1 MSFRKYLAALAAIVL
16 FGVSAVADATTML
29 FLSREELVN
38 RSDLVA
44 RVRVG
49 KAVTTESE
57 DGRGLVTRTELD
69 VVQLLKGKPDGRVVV
84 QQFGGTNQ
92 GKTQKVLG
100 DGALKPGE
108 DAVVFLRR
116 DEKGKLYFT
125 ALALSVYHVD
135 AKGMAERKLDGVE
148 LVRYVGKK
156 MEPSGHVER
165 PEPVESLMT
174 DVVRLAGGK

>member
-1 MSFRKYLAALAAIVL
+1 MRFRKYLAVLAAIVL
-16 FGVSAVADATTML
+16 LGVSAVADATTML

-38 RSDLVA
+38 RSDFVA

-49 KAVTTESE
+49 KAETAESE
-57 DGRGLVTRTELD
+57 DGRGLVTRTELEI
-69 VVQLLKGKPDGRVVV
+69 VQLLKGKAEGRVVV
-84 QQFGGTNQ
+84 QQLGGTYR

-100 DGALKPGE
+100 DGALKSGE

-116 DEKGKLYFT
+116 DDKGKMYFT

-148 LVRYVGKK
+148 LVRYEGKK
-156 MEPSGHVER
+156 LAPSGHVER
-165 PEPVESLMT
+165 PESVESLMT

>member
-1 MSFRKYLAALAAIVL
+1 MSFRKYLAVLAAIVL
-16 FGVSAVADATTML
+16 LGVSAVADATTML

-38 RSDLVA
+38 RSDLVV

-49 KAVTTESE
+49 KAVTAESE

-69 VVQLLKGKPDGRVVV
+69 VVQLLKGKVEGRVVV
-84 QQFGGTNQ
+84 QQFGGTHRD
-92 GKTQKVLG
+92 KTQKVLG
-100 DGALKPGE
+100 DATLKAGE

-116 DEKGKLYFT
+116 DDKGKMYFT

-135 AKGMAERKLDGVE
+135 AKGMARRELDGVE

-156 MEPSGHVER
+156 LEPSGHVER